1 MERRPSHTQAAIP
14 CTGLYAMAIGI
25 GGVKVALPAHGAGQ
39 LDHSNQRNVSA
50 FFNWLFFFSL
60 FSPLNVRVDSFLQ
73 LRRSALK
80 RIKVGTGVF
89 KISVAVL
96 SLTPCIFTVGFPNL

>member
-50 FFNWLFFFSL
+50 FFNWLYKRPSR
-60 FSPLNVRVDSFLQ
+60 SPITRIFKVMA
-73 LRRSALK
+73 SAFQNRK
-80 RIKVGTGVF
+80 ASG
-89 KISVAVL
+89 L
-96 SLTPCIFTVGFPNL
+96 SRKLIMYGRMQHTCEMNTVS

>member
-50 FFNWLFFFSL
+50 FFNWLFFF
-60 FSPLNVRVDSFLQ
+60 FSFFPPQCTGGFISATVKVCIEENKGWNRSF
-73 LRRSALK
+73 
-80 RIKVGTGVF
+80 
-89 KISVAVL
+89 
-96 SLTPCIFTVGFPNL
+96 